1 MPGAATGSCLL
12 GGQAWTPQPG
22 GADTLLPAK
31 APSLG
36 LPSSGD
42 TLWGSGLQGSMAWL
56 PSAVIGQVT
65 FHVTPAGKAVT
76 AQKPPDGKLPAPSPH
91 PHTTDCLAGGIP
103 LHPPAPQVL
112 SGSNPSSNTLE
123 PKKAPSLQPHWRLLS
138 SPTPRCPLH
147 GSMGTP
153 GPQCPCL
160 VAGLHICCQ
169 LPSPWEVVT
178 QRHSVSAC
186 LLNTGRLCPVWLRGL
201 DQRPSRS

>member
-1 MPGAATGSCLL
+1 MPGAATGSRLL
-12 GGQAWTPQPG
+12 GGQAWTPRPG

-56 PSAVIGQVT
+56 PSAVRGQVT

-123 PKKAPSLQPHWRLLS
+123 PKMAPSLQCGSFPAPPLGAHCMGPWELQAPNAHAWLPGCISAAS
-138 SPTPRCPLH
+138 SPL
-147 GSMGTP
+147 P
-153 GPQCPCL
+153 GR
-160 VAGLHICCQ
+160 
-169 LPSPWEVVT
+169 W
-178 QRHSVSAC
+178 
-186 LLNTGRLCPVWLRGL
+186 
-201 DQRPSRS
+201 